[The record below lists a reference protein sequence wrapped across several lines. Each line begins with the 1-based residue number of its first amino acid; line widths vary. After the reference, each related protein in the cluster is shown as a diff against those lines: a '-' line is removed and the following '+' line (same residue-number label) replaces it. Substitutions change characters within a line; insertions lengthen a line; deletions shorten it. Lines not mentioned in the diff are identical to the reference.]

1 MHTRGRKITSL
12 DPAGPAALGGALEVG
27 DEIVALDGAAVE
39 ESVLARALRGA
50 DVVGAEVLLTV
61 RRGGRTVEARLA
73 RTTAAAVRDAQALL
87 GLAGAVR
94 EHAAKLAQRAGGA
107 PELLATAQALA
118 DGILKHEKCA
128 TPRHA
133 TPRHATRAQRWES
146 ERRAGTQG
154 AGGGGG
160 AAGGGGVCDAG
171 GRRAARRQGHGRPR
185 AHAPLH
191 GPAQVESL

>member
-1 MHTRGRKITSL
+1 MGSL
-12 DPAGPAALGGALEVG
+12 A
-27 DEIVALDGAAVE
+27 
-39 ESVLARALRGA
+39 
-50 DVVGAEVLLTV
+50 LLTV

-87 GLAGAVR
+87 GQAGAVR

-118 DGILKHEKCA
+118 DGILQHERCA
-128 TPRHA
+128 A
-133 TPRHATRAQRWES
+133 PRHATRARRWGS

-171 GRRAARRQGHGRPR
+171 GRRAARR
-185 AHAPLH
+185 
-191 GPAQVESL
+191 